1 MLPIETKT
9 CGKCG
14 INKPLDEFGFRYPKL
29 GIRHSWCKSCF
40 VEYKRVW
47 YERNGDRHRAHVKE
61 RRALAEDENQRR
73 MWEYLATH
81 PCVDCGERD
90 PVVLHFDHQRDKRR
104 DVSFM
109 CSSGWAWSTILEEI
123 AKCEVRCAN
132 CHARKTAR
140 DRGMYERK
148 HMVLHT
154 TRLPETDVLHNC
166 DVRAVSSVD

>member
-1 MLPIETKT
+1 METKI
-9 CGKCG
+9 CGRCG
-14 INKPLDEFGFRYPKL
+14 IQKPVDDFGFRDVKL

-47 YERNGDRHRAHVKE
+47 YELNGERHRAHAKE

-109 CSSGWAWSTILEEI
+109 CSSGGAWSTILEEI
-123 AKCEVRCAN
+123 ANSGALIAMPERRRAN
-132 CHARKTAR
+132 A
-140 DRGMYERK
+140 G
-148 HMVLHT
+148 
-154 TRLPETDVLHNC
+154 
-166 DVRAVSSVD
+166 